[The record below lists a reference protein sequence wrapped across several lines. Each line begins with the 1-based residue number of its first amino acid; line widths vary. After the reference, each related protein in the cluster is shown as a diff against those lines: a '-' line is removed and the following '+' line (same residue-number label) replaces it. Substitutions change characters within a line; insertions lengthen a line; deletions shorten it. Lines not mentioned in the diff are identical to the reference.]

1 MKELKIGDII
11 LITKGK
17 KVSNVFDS
25 NNTKE
30 SYARYLQIEDLRHNN
45 NLKYTNEVNLIKVNE
60 NDAIIAWDGSKAGTV
75 NYGLN
80 GIIGSTLARLII
92 KEKYKSSINPSYF
105 GLFLQFN
112 YEYFQKT
119 NTGAAIPHVSKNAL
133 NDLKIPL
140 PDLQTQQQIV
150 TVLDKAQSLIKK
162 REQSLELLDELLRA
176 TFLDMFGDP
185 VLNEKN
191 LKFTKLNELG
201 VWKSGGTP
209 SRSIDAYFKGDIP
222 WFSSGELND
231 MYISKSNEK
240 ITEVAVKKTSAKLIE
255 SGSLLVGMYD
265 TAALKS
271 SITKIV
277 ASCNQAIAFAKLNE
291 KKCTSTFVYF
301 AIQIGRKYHLSKRRG
316 VRQRNLNLAMI
327 KALEIPLPKLNQQE
341 IFSSIVSKIE
351 LQKELIQKSLDDLK
365 NLFQS
370 LLQDAFNGTL
380 KLQDEKIELQTALRD
395 VNWFTEQLGEINGNP
410 ATKKLLANLNAMPK
424 VPSAFSNI
432 YDLQKKLSGTN
443 LALDKIRSFQ
453 NSLGTNNISHL
464 KFVNSLPTFK
474 LLEKNPFLK
483 EITNNQSYTLKNLE
497 QAKGEQKEKELE
509 KELRKENDPIL
520 QFINQE
526 QLGKYTIEN
535 YKVNIPKTIYE
546 YFGKTEF
553 NIDILIQALEEN
565 KGLLGLKK
573 DTIKK
578 DLFLIFTQFI
588 KVKYDGLFA
597 FKQMREEM
605 QSSLFNPAF
614 TLLQE
619 FIDQGLKNKSI
630 EQVYSLASVGDEI
643 RGNDKRMYLSLKQS
657 KHEDK

>member
-1 MKELKIGDII
+1 MKLEDYIDVLSGYAIKANSFNKNKDGIPVIRNRDVIRGYSETYTTQKIDSKFEIKKEDILVAMDGNFHVAKWQSDIAYLNQRVCKVSSKNEKILSNAFLCYLLPKELKI
-11 LITKGK
+11 
-17 KVSNVFDS
+17 
-25 NNTKE
+25 
-30 SYARYLQIEDLRHNN
+30 IEDNTPYVTVKHLSAKAINN
-45 NLKYTNEVNLIKVNE
+45 I
-60 NDAIIAWDGSKAGTV
+60 DFD
-75 NYGLN
+75 
-80 GIIGSTLARLII
+80 
-92 KEKYKSSINPSYF
+92 
-105 GLFLQFN
+105 
-112 YEYFQKT
+112 
-119 NTGAAIPHVSKNAL
+119 
-133 NDLKIPL
+133 L
-140 PDLQTQQQIV
+140 PDPITQKQIV

-191 LKFTKLNELG
+191 LKFTKLSELG

-209 SRSIDAYFKGDIP
+209 SRSIDAYFKGNIP

-231 MYISKSNEK
+231 MYISKSKEK

-327 KALEIPLPKLNQQE
+327 KALEIPLPKLKQQE

-351 LQKELIQKSLDDLK
+351 LQKELIQKSLDDLN

-370 LLQDAFNGTL
+370 LLQNAFSGNL
-380 KLQDEKIELQTALRD
+380 KLQDNKVELQTALKD
-395 VNWFTEQLGEINGNP
+395 VNWFTEQVG
-410 ATKKLLANLNAMPK
+410 
-424 VPSAFSNI
+424 
-432 YDLQKKLSGTN
+432 
-443 LALDKIRSFQ
+443 
-453 NSLGTNNISHL
+453 
-464 KFVNSLPTFK
+464 
-474 LLEKNPFLK
+474 
-483 EITNNQSYTLKNLE
+483 EITNNTATQKLFATLNTISKTPSAFDTIFKLQETLSTNNAPGLEVIRKFYNSLGGNSIPNFKNADVLSAYKIFQANPFIKQITDNKPFKIKSLE
-497 QAKGEQKEKELE
+497 QSIEEQKNKELE
-509 KELRKENDPIL
+509 GELYQEQDPIL

-526 QLGKYTIEN
+526 QFGKYSIEN
-535 YKVNIPKTIYE
+535 YKVNIPKTIHK
-546 YFGKTEF
+546 YFGKREF
-553 NIDILIQALEEN
+553 DVDDIIQILEEN
-565 KGLLGLKK
+565 KALSGLKK
-573 DTIKK
+573 NTIKK
-578 DLFLIFTQFI
+578 ELFSIFSQFI

-605 QSSLFNPAF
+605 QRSLFNPAF

-630 EQVYSLASVGDEI
+630 DQVYLLSSVGDDI
-643 RGNDKRMYLSLKQS
+643 RGNDKRLYLLLKQS
-657 KHEDK
+657 KHEN